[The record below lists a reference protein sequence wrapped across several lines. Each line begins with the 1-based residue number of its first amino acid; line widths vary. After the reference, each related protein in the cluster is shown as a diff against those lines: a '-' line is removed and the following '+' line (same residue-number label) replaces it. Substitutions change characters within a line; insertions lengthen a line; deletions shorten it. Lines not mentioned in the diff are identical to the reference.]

1 MPNHK
6 IAFFDVDG
14 TLVDPKMWEKTQDI
28 LESIPD
34 STRIALKKLKEN
46 KIAPVIATGR
56 PKKVILPLAKSLGVE
71 NLITSNGQEI
81 VMGQRSIF
89 QNYINPE
96 VITAIHK
103 YSKQKDAQILY
114 DTSAGLVSTVP
125 EEGIELLAKDELP
138 QKVLQILINTQRPI
152 EQIFP
157 FNDEVKIVKSGSF
170 YYDVLP
176 KNISKA
182 SAIAR
187 FLQAAKV
194 PVEQTLAFGDEENDL
209 EMFEYVGTSIAMG
222 NATNVLKERANQVTK
237 EVWNDGI
244 YYACEKLK
252 LF

>member
-222 NATNVLKERANQVTK
+222 NATKVLKERANQVTK

>member
-157 FNDEVKIVKSGSF
+157 FNDGVKIVKSGSF

-187 FLQAAKV
+187 FLQTAKV

-222 NATNVLKERANQVTK
+222 NATKVLKERANQVTK

>member
-103 YSKQKDAQILY
+103 YSRQKDAQILY

-187 FLQAAKV
+187 FLQAAKI

-222 NATNVLKERANQVTK
+222 NATKVLKERANQVTK